1 VRRAPVQSERWNI
14 MNRYPLWKYILILVT
29 VLLGLLYTAPN
40 YFGDS
45 PALQVTTGKAT
56 VKVNSDTVAQV
67 ATALKQEGVA
77 AEDVVLEGSG
87 DTSAVRARFLTPDAQ
102 FRAKSALEHD
112 LNRDPTDPDYIV
124 TVNLAKNTPMWMQKL
139 RALPMNLGLDLRGG
153 VHFLLQVDTKAVED
167 TRIKGIQAAARNQLR
182 EQNVRHAG
190 IDRVGDHIEIRFH
203 DAATRDQARNV
214 LARQNADLQFAD
226 AADGTD
232 LKLIVSIK
240 PEALQRVVEDGVK
253 QNISTL
259 GKRINELGV
268 TEPVIQQQGKDRIVV
283 ELPGVQDVAH
293 AKDIIGRTATLEFR
307 MVDDSITPGT
317 EQTAA
322 IPLTSELFTQGPG
335 APVVVYKDVV
345 LTGDYISSAVA
356 SFDQNQQPAVSL
368 DLNGDGG
375 RKMREATRER
385 VGKRMAVL
393 LKEKGKYTVLSAPVI
408 QSELGS
414 RFQITGM
421 QTPEKA
427 AELALLLRA
436 GALSAPMEFVEE
448 RVVGPQL
455 GAENIA
461 KGLHSTVWGFV
472 AIAIFMIIYYQ
483 LFGFFSV
490 VALAC
495 NLLFLLA
502 ILSRLQATLTLP
514 GIAAI
519 ALALGMAI
527 DANVLINER
536 IREELRNGN
545 TPQAAIAAG
554 FERAWA
560 TILDSNVTTL
570 IVGLALLVFGSGP
583 VRGFA
588 IVHCLGILTSMF
600 SAVFVSRGV
609 VNLWY
614 GRKKKLGKIAIGT
627 VWTPGMVGTGT
638 GGKNAAIKK

>member
-1 VRRAPVQSERWNI
+1 
-14 MNRYPLWKYILILVT
+14 MNRYPLWKYILIAVA
-29 VLLGLLYTAPN
+29 VLLGLVYTAPN
-40 YFGDS
+40 YFGES
-45 PALQVTTGKAT
+45 PALQVTAGKAT
-56 VKVNSDTVAQV
+56 VKVTSDLTTLVAES
-67 ATALKQEGVA
+67 LKRDGIAANGVS
-77 AEDVVLEGSG
+77 LEGAG
-87 DTSAVRARFLTPDAQ
+87 DSSSVRARFATTDAQ
-102 FRAKSALEHD
+102 FKAKLALERD

-124 TVNLAKNTPMWMQKL
+124 TVNLVKNTPAWLQ
-139 RALPMNLGLDLRGG
+139 ALNAKPMNLGLDLRGG
-153 VHFLLQVDTKAVED
+153 VHFLLQVDAKATLETKM
-167 TRIKGIQAAARNQLR
+167 KGIQASARGILR
-182 EQNVRHAG
+182 DKNVRHAG
-190 IDRVGDHIEIRFH
+190 IERVGNQLVIHFR
-203 DAATRDQARNV
+203 DAQTRTQARDV
-214 LARQNADLQFAD
+214 LASQNADLAFTE

-232 LKLIVSIK
+232 LQLLVTLK
-240 PEALQRVVEDGVK
+240 PQALQNTVTEGVK

-259 GKRINELGV
+259 SKRINELGV
-268 TEPVIQQQGKDRIVV
+268 TEPVIQQQGADRIVV
-283 ELPGVQDVAH
+283 QLPGVQDVAR
-293 AKDIIGRTATLEFR
+293 AKDIIGRTATLELR
-307 MVDDSITPGT
+307 LVDSTITPGT
-317 EQTAA
+317 ETTAQ
-322 IPLTSELFTQGPG
+322 IPLNDELFTQGPQ
-335 APVVVYKDVV
+335 APVVTSKDVI
-345 LTGDYISSAVA
+345 LTGDYISSATP
-356 SFDQNQQPAVSL
+356 SFDENQQPAVSI

-375 RKMREATRER
+375 RKMREATRENI
-385 VGKRMAVL
+385 GKRMAVL
-393 LKEKGKYTVLSAPVI
+393 LKEKGKYQVLTAPVI
-408 QSELGS
+408 QSELGTHF
-414 RFQITGM
+414 RITGM
-421 QTPEKA
+421 GTPEKA
-427 AELALLLRA
+427 AELALLLRS
-436 GALSAPMEFVEE
+436 GALSAPMEFIEE

-461 KGLHSTVWGFV
+461 KGLHSTLWGFV

-502 ILSRLQATLTLP
+502 LLSMMQATLTLP

-545 TPQAAIAAG
+545 TPQAAISIG

-570 IVGLALLVFGSGP
+570 IVGLALLVFGSGA

-588 IVHCLGILTSMF
+588 VVHCLGILTSMF

-627 VWTPGMVGTGT
+627 VWTPGIAT
-638 GGKNAAIKK
+638 AAKPSAKQ